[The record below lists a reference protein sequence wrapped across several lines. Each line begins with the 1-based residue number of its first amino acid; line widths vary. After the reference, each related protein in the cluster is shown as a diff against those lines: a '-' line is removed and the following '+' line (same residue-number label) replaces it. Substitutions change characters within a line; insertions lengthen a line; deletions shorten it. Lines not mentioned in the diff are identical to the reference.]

1 MLEKQQ
7 QQLVNLSFS
16 FLLVETTTTSER
28 EPCYYDINFS
38 SLLLNPLYSYTGPC
52 VNANAWHQQEEDRGS
67 GGLVRFVGD
76 GKGASGHPQR

>member
-38 SLLLNPLYSYTGPC
+38 SLLLNLLYSYTGPC
-52 VNANAWHQQEEDRGS
+52 VNANAGHQQEEERGYES
-67 GGLVRFVGD
+67 FVRFVGE
-76 GKGASGHPQR
+76 GTGASGHPQR